1 MPAIQQQDGIVVHPL
16 VLDPTVLLQWLIWM
30 KSLYLNW
37 IYSSGS
43 SFRFEY
49 CTRYFS
55 RSNLSSLVVAM
66 AIGPAELFKASSCV
80 SLILYLKFF
89 ISNMR
94 WALAK
99 GKANLRAKEDPNNN
113 ANATADDVEKANH
126 AGRIIQNDLENLP
139 MGLVVIWASLLTVN
153 SAYSSVADLE
163 PYCLAHLAFTCMFCC
178 FRVFHTVIY
187 ELQLGLPRSIVFM
200 LSMCSLFGLMI
211 LMVVAAFNMPE
222 TPDTR

>member
-1 MPAIQQQDGIVVHPL
+1 MAQAF
-16 VLDPTVLLQWLIWM
+16 
-30 KSLYLNW
+30 
-37 IYSSGS
+37 GS
-43 SFRFEY
+43 SIA
-49 CTRYFS
+49 RYI
-55 RSNLSSLVVAM
+55 LVIATSLVVAM

-80 SLILYLKFF
+80 SLILYLKYF

-113 ANATADDVEKANH
+113 ANATADDVERANH

-222 TPDTR
+222 TPDTGYIR

>member
-163 PYCLAHLAFTCMFCC
+163 PYCLAHLAPVCSAVSVSFT
-178 FRVFHTVIY
+178 RSST